1 MMASKL
7 IHSPAGTSL
16 FHPGGFTLVEVV
28 VAVFITSL
36 LAVAIGQGT
45 RAIFGSER
53 LTEETWIATE
63 LGLSLID
70 EIVNLPF
77 VDHEEPVEV
86 IGADTDE
93 YQDPWTR
100 EFFDDVDDYNVWDGS
115 KLLQVKDGTRIEHA
129 GWTRSVTV
137 GYVLGSNFKTG
148 SVSATSYK
156 QITVNVH
163 KDGQIVRSFS
173 VVRGNGG
180 RHVDYIN

>member
-1 MMASKL
+1 MTKQANNSMTTL
-7 IHSPAGTSL
+7 CCH
-16 FHPGGFTLVEVV
+16 HNNGFTLVEVV

-36 LAVAIGQGT
+36 LAVAIGHGT
-45 RAIFGSER
+45 RSILGSED
-53 LTEETWIATE
+53 LTEETWIVSE

-70 EIVNLPF
+70 EIVILPF
-77 VDHEEPVEV
+77 MDHQEPVEV

-93 YQDPWTR
+93 YKAPWTR

-115 KLLQVKDGTRIEHA
+115 QPLQTKDGSILEHP

-173 VVRGNGG
+173 VVRGKGG